1 MKKAKVKQCEGE
13 ATGAGEGGGAGMG
26 PGKGPRT
33 RGAEGRDCRGG
44 EGEGR
49 GGRALHS
56 PRPMARP
63 APPCAVAAQR
73 VSGREWEEGR
83 RSPSLRYGPGRS

>member
-1 MKKAKVKQCEGE
+1 M
-13 ATGAGEGGGAGMG
+13 GAGEGGGIGMG
-26 PGKGPRT
+26 PGKEAED
-33 RGAEGRDCRGG
+33 AEGAQGRYWRGG

-56 PRPMARP
+56 PRPMVRP
-63 APPCAVAAQR
+63 APPCAVTAQR

-83 RSPSLRYGPGRS
+83 WSPSLRYGPGRS

>member
-1 MKKAKVKQCEGE
+1 
-13 ATGAGEGGGAGMG
+13 MG
-26 PGKGPRT
+26 PGKGAKRT
-33 RGAEGRDCRGG
+33 RRGQRVGTGG

-49 GGRALHS
+49 GGGGRALHS
-56 PRPMARP
+56 PRPMVRP

-83 RSPSLRYGPGRS
+83 WSPSLRYSPGRS